1 MVNYGSIWSTKEIFC
16 QRCHKQK
23 KGISLK
29 SKEMT
34 DSGISLDLCSPCLQ
48 EIALETEDFLQ

>member
-1 MVNYGSIWSTKEIFC
+1 MVEYGSTWSTKSIFC

-29 SKEMT
+29 SKEMV
-34 DSGISLDLCSPCLQ
+34 DFNISLDLCAICIF
-48 EIALETEDFLQ
+48 EIASETEDFR